1 VLSVGPDPRGQYG
14 GKSSME
20 QTIPAASHANT
31 GTGNTGT
38 GNSGTG
44 NSGTGNSGT
53 GNSGERAA
61 LLDGYRRVRALS
73 ERLCEPLAIEDY
85 VLQTAVWTS
94 PPRWHLAHVSWFFET
109 FLLRPFLPGYR
120 VFHPR
125 FEYLFNS
132 YYEQTETGFWPRPE
146 RGLLS
151 RPTVAEVYDY
161 RRHVD
166 EGMARLIADCADR
179 DWPAVAARIA
189 IGLNHEQQH
198 QELLV
203 TDIKY
208 SLAYNPLRPAYR
220 ADLPSSEPGVPD
232 ALDYVA
238 CDGGIV
244 EIGAAAD
251 AGFAYDN
258 ETPRHPVLLRP
269 YRLGDRLITNA
280 EYLAFI
286 NDGGY
291 RNPALWLA
299 DGWAAV
305 QAQHWQAPLYWEP
318 DDDGWQVMT
327 LGGLRPLHPAEP
339 VCHVSY
345 FEADAFARWAGK
357 RLPTEAEWEAAAAG
371 LAVAGN
377 FLDQGRLQPA
387 PAAARGTD
395 APAPRQLFGDCW
407 EWTASAYLAYPGYRP
422 PAGAL
427 GEYNGKF
434 MCGQMV
440 LRGGSCATPADHARA
455 SYRNF
460 FYPAERWQLMGIR
473 LAEDEQ

>member
-1 VLSVGPDPRGQYG
+1 MQQTTASAAAPAEPTAAATNRAPLADAYG
-14 GKSSME
+14 
-20 QTIPAASHANT
+20 
-31 GTGNTGT
+31 
-38 GNSGTG
+38 
-44 NSGTGNSGT
+44 
-53 GNSGERAA
+53 
-61 LLDGYRRVRALS
+61 RVRALS
-73 ERLCEPLAIEDY
+73 ERLCEPLATEDY
-85 VLQTAVWTS
+85 VLQTAVETS

-109 FLLRPFLPGYR
+109 FLLRPYLPGYR

-166 EGMARLIADCADR
+166 EAMARLIADCPGA
-179 DWPAVAARIA
+179 DWPVVAERLA

-208 SLAYNPLRPAYR
+208 NLAYNPLRPAYR
-220 ADLPSSEPGVPD
+220 ADLPSAPSAEPDPLGFI
-232 ALDYVA
+232 AR
-238 CDGGIV
+238 DGGIR
-244 EIGAAAD
+244 EIGAD
-251 AGFAYDN
+251 AESGFAYDN
-258 ETPRHPVLLRP
+258 ETPRHRVLLEP
-269 YRLGDRLITNA
+269 HRLGDRLVANV
-280 EYLAFI
+280 EYLGFVA
-286 NDGGY
+286 DGGY
-291 RNPALWLA
+291 RNPALWLS

-305 QAQHWQAPLYWEP
+305 QTQGWQAPLYWEP
-318 DDDGWQVMT
+318 VEGAGEADLGNADAWRQMT
-327 LGGLRPLHPAEP
+327 LGGLRSLNLAEP

-357 RLPTEAEWEAAAAG
+357 RLPSEAEWEAAAADVS
-371 LAVAGN
+371 VAGN
-377 FLDQGRLQPA
+377 FVEQGLLHPA
-387 PAAARGTD
+387 PAASGQ
-395 APAPRQLFGDCW
+395 PGVPRQLFGDCW
-407 EWTASAYLAYPGYRP
+407 EWTASAYLAYPGYRA

-434 MCGQMV
+434 MSGQMV
-440 LRGGSCATPADHARA
+440 LRGGSCATSRDHARA

-460 FYPAERWQLMGIR
+460 FYPHERWQFMGIR
-473 LAEDEQ
+473 LAEDVQ